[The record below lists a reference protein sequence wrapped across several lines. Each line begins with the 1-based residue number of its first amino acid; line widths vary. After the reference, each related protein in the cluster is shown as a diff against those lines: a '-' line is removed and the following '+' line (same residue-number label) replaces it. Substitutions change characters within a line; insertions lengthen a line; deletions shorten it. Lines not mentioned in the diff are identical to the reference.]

1 MKVSKL
7 TQKEIKNK
15 IAVLD
20 PLSALK
26 ELFRIRDSQEANVDK
41 LIIEYKKKA
50 EAFEQEIARFKSM
63 CSHENNAFQK
73 GYKYIAGIDEA
84 GRGPLAGP
92 VVAAAVI
99 LPDNIFITNLKDSK
113 KLSSKQR
120 NILYEEI
127 KSKALAF
134 GIGMS
139 DEKCIDK
146 INILNA
152 TKNAMKQAINSLEI
166 KPDIIFIDAVKLDHI
181 SIPQV
186 SIIDGDNLSVSIAAA
201 SIIAKVTRDRLI
213 EEYDSIYPEYG
224 FAKHKGYG
232 TKEHIEAIK
241 KFGICPIH
249 RISFV
254 KKYI

>member
-1 MKVSKL
+1 
-7 TQKEIKNK
+7 
-15 IAVLD
+15 
-20 PLSALK
+20 
-26 ELFRIRDSQEANVDK
+26 
-41 LIIEYKKKA
+41 
-50 EAFEQEIARFKSM
+50 M

-139 DEKCIDK
+139 DEKRIDK

-201 SIIAKVTRDRLI
+201 SIIAKVIRPSSFSASASAIHNFLHVLNLMSG
-213 EEYDSIYPEYG
+213 ENNSSISLLAYLV
-224 FAKHKGYG
+224 AKGLSYV
-232 TKEHIEAIK
+232 
-241 KFGICPIH
+241 FF
-249 RISFV
+249 IS
-254 KKYI
+254 K